1 MKKIFFTI
9 VGILIVVIIIVLLQ
23 ISNNN
28 IKNAEVL
35 KFNKEFENYKDK
47 KIYGADVTSIINK
60 AIDNNEENSIEKDE
74 ERELYRRR

>member
-9 VGILIVVIIIVLLQ
+9 IVILIVVIVAIALR
-23 ISNNN
+23 ISSNN

-74 ERELYRRR
+74 ERKLYRR

>member
-9 VGILIVVIIIVLLQ
+9 IVILIVVIVAIALQ
-23 ISNNN
+23 ISSNN
-28 IKNAEVL
+28 IKNSEVL

-74 ERELYRRR
+74 ERKLYRRW

>member
-9 VGILIVVIIIVLLQ
+9 IVILIVVIVAIALQ
-23 ISNNN
+23 ISSNN
-28 IKNAEVL
+28 IKNSEVL

-74 ERELYRRR
+74 ERKLYRR